1 MDEAR
6 PIQDT
11 EEPRMP
17 VGPGWL
23 PAVDDPDPVPR
34 WHGAAS
40 FPAVWR
46 DTLPFTMGGLIA
58 ARDYPQ
64 IRLDAPWRVDPEPGS
79 DEDVDQ
85 AIRAK
90 LHVCLRLGTVLA
102 QAQFVSIDRRAAA
115 WIPPWTDVDE
125 LTQYAAEAHLPA
137 SPIYLDFETEHG
149 APLAWDA
156 ETWPLPF
163 HLRGAVCWER
173 EGLLS
178 VVPFGSVGGVHPW
191 GGTDYQAW
199 ARWVFIQDGR
209 AEWPAPGPGDA
220 IARADG
226 RVGSWIDLD
235 GESVC
240 SQQLSVTMNLA
251 ERVLRVLWAIEAAE
265 AELVPPALPR
275 PERRRAKRA
284 GLKIGLIVGGLPMPP
299 EGPEAGEPDLAA
311 DDAMTEPC
319 PFPNGH
325 ARLNEA
331 HALWHEAL
339 DAYNDPEAFVTKL
352 NALIQTLRNV
362 TFALQK
368 DIGKDADLKEWY
380 GGWQSRMES
389 DPRMRWA
396 HKARN
401 RIVKQGDLS
410 THSTARVR
418 VVGELLRSE
427 AIDIK
432 VDPGAPVEE
441 IARALNLPSL
451 GRRALDEGILVVERR
466 WTVDDLPDDELL
478 DALAHCYGILSQLL
492 VDAHDQSSASMTTC
506 DETANDPC
514 GWGGSHPGG
523 RLACMWAG
531 REKRTSRRDL
541 SSGAPTRATV
551 ESVLGPPISLDDL
564 RRRYG
569 SLPEPVSEEA
579 GGPEKARLLHEQG
592 RQLLVVD
599 KEHIQIVWLLRGRS
613 IVGQLTLEPGDHR
626 EAYLGMDRVASEV
639 NRLGADALIVS
650 TEVWEALMVEED
662 DPRAKMRATEREDRR
677 EAFLTYLV
685 QRDGTTHAW
694 RSSISRSD
702 TNEVTLGDAERIE
715 RRTPPLVRPVLEAWA
730 EWSDRPSN

>member
-6 PIQDT
+6 PMRDT
-11 EEPRMP
+11 EEPRTP

-34 WHGAAS
+34 WHRAAS

-46 DTLPFTMGGLIA
+46 DTLPFMMGGLLA
-58 ARDYPQ
+58 SRDYPQ

-125 LTQYAAEAHLPA
+125 LTQYAAEAQLPT

-149 APLAWDA
+149 TPLTWDA

-163 HLRGAVCWER
+163 HLRGAVCWTR

-209 AEWPAPGPGDA
+209 AEWPAPVPGDA

-240 SQQLSVTMNLA
+240 AQQLSVTMNLA

-265 AELVPPALPR
+265 AELVPPVLPR

-284 GLKIGLIVGGLPMPP
+284 GQKIGLTVRGLPLPP
-299 EGPEAGEPDLAA
+299 DAPEAGEAEPA
-311 DDAMTEPC
+311 DEDAMIEPC
-319 PFPNGH
+319 PVANGH

-339 DAYNDPEAFVTKL
+339 DAYNDPEAFITKL

-362 TFALQK
+362 TWALQK
-368 DIGKDADLKEWY
+368 DLGKAHPLKDWY
-380 GGWQSRMES
+380 GGWQARMAR
-389 DPRMRWA
+389 DPRMQWVK
-396 HKARN
+396 KARN
-401 RIVKQGDLS
+401 HIVKQGDLS

-418 VVGELLRSE
+418 VVGELVRSE
-427 AIDIK
+427 TIDIQ
-432 VDPGAPVEE
+432 VDPGTPVEE
-441 IARALNLPSL
+441 IARRLNLPRL
-451 GRRALDEGILVVERR
+451 NPRALDEGILVVERR
-466 WTVDDLPDDELL
+466 WSVDELPDDELL
-478 DALAHCYGILSQLL
+478 DALAHCYGVLSQLL
-492 VDAHDQSSASMTTC
+492 LEAHEQCSASMATC
-506 DETANDPC
+506 EETANDPC

-541 SSGAPTRATV
+541 SSGAPTSATV

-569 SLPEPVSEEA
+569 SLPEPVPEEA
-579 GGPEKARLLHEQG
+579 DRPEKARLLHEQG
-592 RQLLVVD
+592 RRFVIVD
-599 KEHIQIVWLLRGRS
+599 KQHIQIVWLLRGRS
-613 IVGQLTLEPGDHR
+613 IVGHFILEPEDHR
-626 EAYLGMDRVASEV
+626 DAYLGMERVAADV

-650 TEVWEALMVEED
+650 SEVWEALVVDED
-662 DPRAKMRATEREDRR
+662 DPRANMRATEREDRR
-677 EAFLTYLV
+677 ESFLTYLV
-685 QRDGTTHAW
+685 QRDGTTETW
-694 RSSISRSD
+694 RSGISRSE
-702 TNEVTLGDAERIE
+702 TNEVTLSDAERAQ
-715 RRTPPLVRPVLEAWA
+715 TPTPTLVRPVLEAWA
-730 EWSDRPSN
+730 EWSDGSST